1 MEGEHRWDLI
11 TERER
16 EKSMQS
22 KQKHFFIE
30 KKRVN
35 SSAAI
40 NGNKQCKKEDNKE
53 MQEVGEKKSTTKQH
67 KKLFYVRL

>member
-1 MEGEHRWDLI
+1 
-11 TERER
+11 
-16 EKSMQS
+16 MQS

-30 KKRVN
+30 KRVN

-53 MQEVGEKKSTTKQH
+53 MQEVGEKKDQH